1 MKQHFAAKIT
11 TLLQQ
16 APFVG
21 HLSRQKF
28 VGQFIIGLIKS
39 RNVQFGEVAQHLND
53 AVKPASNETRIQDFF
68 RQVNLDY
75 MLVAKLLMSLLPA
88 QGKLRLCLDRTEWNF
103 GQCQVNVLLV
113 TAGAGDVHVPLCW
126 QLLDNRSGNSN
137 AADRIAL
144 LADCVALLGRERIEL
159 VVGDREFIG
168 HTWLKWLQDHQLPFV
183 VRVPKHHRLTHADG
197 RRQAVAELG
206 LAPGQ
211 VRRFAR
217 VQLDGVWGQAW
228 VKALAADEFVFL
240 FAADGL
246 HHLEPL
252 YAGRWTIE
260 QCFQNLKGRGFN
272 LEATHL
278 RCLHKLRKLVA
289 LVSLAYAF
297 CLGVGAAAHGGR
309 QPIARKNH
317 GHRAVS
323 LSRHGLNLLR
333 QLTRPLTPPEDPLAR
348 MVETML
354 NWITRQLARNQ
365 LLKIVG

>member
-16 APFVG
+16 APFVR

-39 RNVQFGEVAQHLND
+39 RNVPFGEVAQHLND

-88 QGKLRLCLDRTEWNF
+88 QGKLRLCLDRTEWDF

-168 HTWLKWLQDHQLPFV
+168 HTWLKWLQDHQLPF
-183 VRVPKHHRLTHADG
+183 L
-197 RRQAVAELG
+197 L
-206 LAPGQ
+206 
-211 VRRFAR
+211 
-217 VQLDGVWGQAW
+217 
-228 VKALAADEFVFL
+228 
-240 FAADGL
+240 
-246 HHLEPL
+246 
-252 YAGRWTIE
+252 
-260 QCFQNLKGRGFN
+260 C
-272 LEATHL
+272 
-278 RCLHKLRKLVA
+278 
-289 LVSLAYAF
+289 
-297 CLGVGAAAHGGR
+297 GGC
-309 QPIARKNH
+309 PSTTA
-317 GHRAVS
+317 
-323 LSRHGLNLLR
+323 
-333 QLTRPLTPPEDPLAR
+333 
-348 MVETML
+348 
-354 NWITRQLARNQ
+354 
-365 LLKIVG
+365 

>member
-1 MKQHFAAKIT
+1 MT
-11 TLLQQ
+11 
-16 APFVG
+16 
-21 HLSRQKF
+21 
-28 VGQFIIGLIKS
+28 
-39 RNVQFGEVAQHLND
+39 
-53 AVKPASNETRIQDFF
+53 
-68 RQVNLDY
+68 LDY
-75 MLVAKLLMSLLPA
+75 LLVAKLLMSLLPA
-88 QGKLRLCLDRTEWNF
+88 QGKLRLCLDRTAWNF
-103 GQCQVNVLLV
+103 GQCPVNVLLV

-168 HTWLKWLQDHQLPFV
+168 HTWLQWLQDHHLPFV
-183 VRVPKHHRLTHADG
+183 VRVPKHHRLTHTAG

-240 FAADGL
+240 FAATGL

-252 YAGRWTIE
+252 YARRWTIE
-260 QCFQNLKGRGFN
+260 QCFQSLKGRGFDR
-272 LEATHL
+272 EAPT
-278 RCLHKLRKLVA
+278 CVA
-289 LVSLAYAF
+289 
-297 CLGVGAAAHGGR
+297 CINGASSWPSSAWPTPFAWAWAR

-317 GHRAVS
+317 GHRVVS
-323 LSRHGLNLLR
+323 LSRHGLKLLR
-333 QLTRPLTPPEDPLAR
+333 QLTRPLTPPENPLAR
-348 MVETML
+348 MVETIL
-354 NWITRQLARNQ
+354 NWIARQLARNQ

>member
-16 APFVG
+16 APFVR

-39 RNVQFGEVAQHLND
+39 RNVPFGEVAQHLND

-88 QGKLRLCLDRTEWNF
+88 QGKLRLCLDRTEWDF

-113 TAGAGDVHVPLCW
+113 TAGAGDVHVPLCG

-168 HTWLKWLQDHQLPFV
+168 HTWLKWLQDYQLPLV

-246 HHLEPL
+246 QHLEPL

-333 QLTRPLTPPEDPLAR
+333 QLTRPLTPGEDPLAR
-348 MVETML
+348 MVETIL
-354 NWITRQLARNQ
+354 NWIARQLARNQ